1 MKLPVQNIM
10 IISLI
15 NHSSVICDAEVQQVI
30 RAINRQIRE
39 DFEPYWSF
47 GATLR
52 LEGAIGQ
59 RPSANSLSDMRG
71 DAVLY
76 LVDGA
81 DSRSA
86 LGWHQANYKDIAYGM
101 VFLGLCEQMKEAW
114 SITLS
119 HEALELVGDPMVN
132 LLVEGNHPTDRR
144 RRVFHMFE
152 MCDAVQGENYL
163 IDTVAVS
170 NFVLPSY
177 FSLGEQAGRR
187 NDFLGHSHAGQTLA
201 SFGMNPGGYLN
212 LFDPKSGKW
221 EQAVYESDEA
231 AQLRRKWKSKLKA
244 GRGYRR
250 SHPGRA

>member
-1 MKLPVQNIM
+1 M

-15 NHSSVICDAEVQQVI
+15 NHSSVISDAEVQQVI
-30 RAINRQIRE
+30 RAVNRQIRE

-52 LEGAIGQ
+52 LEGAIG
-59 RPSANSLSDMRG
+59 
-71 DAVLY
+71 
-76 LVDGA
+76 
-81 DSRSA
+81 
-86 LGWHQANYKDIAYGM
+86 
-101 VFLGLCEQMKEAW
+101 
-114 SITLS
+114 
-119 HEALELVGDPMVN
+119 
-132 LLVEGNHPTDRR
+132 RR
-144 RRVFHMFE
+144 
-152 MCDAVQGENYL
+152 
-163 IDTVAVS
+163 
-170 NFVLPSY
+170 PSY

-187 NDFLGHSHAGQTLA
+187 NDFLGHSHVGQPLA

-231 AQLRRKWKSKLKA
+231 AQLRRKLKSRLKA